1 MKNKIFTVTVV
12 SCLGAMGALGQ
23 VAQVPQ
29 DTYVLPEGAGPYLRA
44 AAGPSFFQDGQ
55 IRNFGGP
62 ASGKV
67 EYQVGGYAG
76 AAFGYAFNNYIA
88 TDFELGFNA
97 AKIDNVQG
105 FTSHDSRIYN
115 LPFMANVILSCP
127 IPHTIVTPYV
137 GAGAGGADVVFDTDR
152 FSDGVTSVF
161 GDENDV
167 VFAWQAF
174 AGLRFQLAPR
184 IALDVGY
191 RYFNTGNPTFS
202 YPPSPNFDVGFK
214 GVQTHSVLASIHV
227 SF

>member
-1 MKNKIFTVTVV
+1 MKNTFFTVTVV
-12 SCLGAMGALGQ
+12 SCLGAFGALAQ
-23 VAQVPQ
+23 VAQ
-29 DTYVLPEGAGPYLRA
+29 DYYVLPEGAGPYLRA
-44 AAGPSFFQDGQ
+44 EAGPSFFQDGHV
-55 IRNFGGP
+55 RTFGGP
-62 ASGKV
+62 ASGRV
-67 EYQVGGYAG
+67 EYQVGGFAG

-105 FTSHDSRIYN
+105 YISDNSRIYN
-115 LPFMANVILSCP
+115 MPFMGNLILTCP
-127 IPHTIVTPYV
+127 IPHSNVTPYI
-137 GAGAGGADVVFDTDR
+137 GAGAGGANVVFDTDR

-161 GDENDV
+161 GSEDDV

-174 AGLRFQLAPR
+174 AGLRFQLTPR

-191 RYFNTGNPTFS
+191 KYFNTGDPNFS

-214 GVQTHSVLASIHV
+214 GVQTHSILASLHV